1 MYNKRDCTICKQ
13 IWSCTR
19 FWRRQL
25 FWLVYR
31 LRTNIMQWLL
41 WLIWQSIEVVMTNG
55 CRHDSAII
63 ESGHL
68 ETARCKRCSA
78 SLTELSLDKLL
89 DKIREMIKMLPPAMA
104 AVVRHAVLTGLR
116 PAEAVESVRLLLMLP
131 KIFREHYYNPELQ
144 CLEHFRFPQ
153 FQRTM
158 KKCYISYITK
168 EQLSPIVNKN
178 IHHQRL
184 KNYFVSNFSSLRA
197 EEELNAVRHYRN
209 VKIYAPCS

>member
-1 MYNKRDCTICKQ
+1 MYNKRDCNICKQ

-104 AVVRHAVLTGLR
+104 AVVRHAVLTGFR

-131 KIFREHYYNPELQ
+131 KILGNTITTQNSNAWSTLD
-144 CLEHFRFPQ
+144 FPNS
-153 FQRTM
+153 
-158 KKCYISYITK
+158 KG
-168 EQLSPIVNKN
+168 P
-178 IHHQRL
+178 
-184 KNYFVSNFSSLRA
+184 
-197 EEELNAVRHYRN
+197 
-209 VKIYAPCS
+209 